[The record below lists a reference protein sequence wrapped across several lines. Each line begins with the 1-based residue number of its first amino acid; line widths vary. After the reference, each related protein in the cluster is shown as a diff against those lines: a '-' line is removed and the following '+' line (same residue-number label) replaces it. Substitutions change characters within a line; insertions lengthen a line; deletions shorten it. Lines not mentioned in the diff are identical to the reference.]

1 MLERNMQGKREEGE
15 RMAMKK
21 WGALAVT
28 LGIMA
33 LIFFL
38 SAQPG
43 EQSGAL
49 SEQVA
54 QQMQQS
60 GTAGLLIPAWFSAN
74 AYANVRKWAHVYIYF
89 ALGASMAVTVRLWR
103 PQWRAWRQG
112 ALAALLCAGWAAA
125 DELHQYFVP
134 GRAMLAGDVAVD
146 ALGFLPGIFVV
157 LLLAWLWRR
166 RKS

>member
-1 MLERNMQGKREEGE
+1 
-15 RMAMKK
+15 
-21 WGALAVT
+21 
-28 LGIMA
+28 
-33 LIFFL
+33 
-38 SAQPG
+38 
-43 EQSGAL
+43 
-49 SEQVA
+49 
-54 QQMQQS
+54 MQQS

-103 PQWRAWRQG
+103 PQRRAWWQG

>member
-1 MLERNMQGKREEGE
+1 
-15 RMAMKK
+15 MAMKK
-21 WGALAVT
+21 WRALAVT

-103 PQWRAWRQG
+103 PQRRAWRQG

>member
-1 MLERNMQGKREEGE
+1 MQGKHEEGE

-103 PQWRAWRQG
+103 PQRRAWRQG
-112 ALAALLCAGWAAA
+112 GAGGAAVRGLGG
-125 DELHQYFVP
+125 
-134 GRAMLAGDVAVD
+134 GR
-146 ALGFLPGIFVV
+146 
-157 LLLAWLWRR
+157 
-166 RKS
+166 